1 MFPVSQ
7 LAKSFKIAA
16 DKMRNSINFGLAPFS
31 KSLLYED
38 MKKSCYFVA
47 CFDESLNL
55 VIQTS
60 EMDILIRF
68 FNKSKNLV
76 ESRFWNSKFLGH
88 GTAADVEREF

>member
-1 MFPVSQ
+1 M
-7 LAKSFKIAA
+7 KSVISGYTN
-16 DKMRNSINFGLAPFS
+16 NSS
-31 KSLLYED
+31 LYED

-76 ESRFWNSKFLGH
+76 ESRYWNSKFLGH
-88 GTAADVEREF
+88 GTAADVEREFWKVYGGVGSIKNV

>member
-55 VIQTS
+55 VIQTC
-60 EMDILIRF
+60 EMNIFFINEYVINKYVFLISRKIL
-68 FNKSKNLV
+68 
-76 ESRFWNSKFLGH
+76 
-88 GTAADVEREF
+88 